1 MIYQKTEAGQTAF
14 KTRSV
19 ELSSRQRSAFLLFD
33 GKRTLAEVLK
43 ATTGLGITA
52 PDIDDLVTKGLLAP
66 LTGAGTAL
74 PPVVAV
80 ADTVPATMNAGPVPA
95 AAAPSD
101 AHAPAEQ
108 LTPTQRYQRAYPVA
122 TRITAQLGLRGFK
135 LNLAVEAAS
144 GYDDLVAL
152 LPKIA
157 ISAGDKAA
165 AELKRAL
172 GL

>member
-1 MIYQKTEAGQTAF
+1 MPLIYQKTEAGQTAF
-14 KTRSV
+14 KTRSA

-43 ATTGLGITA
+43 ATLGLGIGV
-52 PDIDDLVTKGLLAP
+52 PDIEDLVVKGLLVAP
-66 LTGAGTAL
+66 AGAAT
-74 PPVVAV
+74 PVV
-80 ADTVPATMNAGPVPA
+80 DTVPAAVEAEPA
-95 AAAPSD
+95 STA
-101 AHAPAEQ
+101 AHAPADE
-108 LTPTQRYQRAYPVA
+108 LPPMQRYQRAYPVA

-144 GYDDLVAL
+144 GYDDLVTL

-157 ISAGDKAA
+157 IAAGDKAA

>member
-43 ATTGLGITA
+43 ATSGLGITA
-52 PDIDDLVTKGLLAP
+52 PDIDDLVAKGLLAP
-66 LTGAGTAL
+66 SAGSTA
-74 PPVVAV
+74 AAM
-80 ADTVPATMNAGPVPA
+80 ADTVPAAMDDASAPPA
-95 AAAPSD
+95 VE
-101 AHAPAEQ
+101 APAGA
-108 LTPTQRYQRAYPVA
+108 LTPMQLYQQAYPVA
-122 TRITAQLGLRGFK
+122 TRITAQLGLRGFR

-157 ISAGDKAA
+157 IAAGDKAA

>member
-14 KTRSV
+14 KTRSA

-43 ATTGLGITA
+43 ATLGLGIGA
-52 PDIDDLVTKGLLAP
+52 PDIEDLVVKGLLAAP
-66 LTGAGTAL
+66 AGAGTAP
-74 PPVVAV
+74 PPVA
-80 ADTVPATMNAGPVPA
+80 ADTLPA
-95 AAAPSD
+95 AIETGPAPGA
-101 AHAPAEQ
+101 AHAPAEE
-108 LTPTQRYQRAYPVA
+108 LNLMQRYQRAYPVA

-157 ISAGDKAA
+157 IAAGDKAA

>member
-1 MIYQKTEAGQTAF
+1 MPLIYQKTEAGQTAF
-14 KTRSV
+14 KTRSA

-43 ATTGLGITA
+43 ATLGLGIGA
-52 PDIDDLVTKGLLAP
+52 PDIEDLVVKGLLVAP
-66 LTGAGTAL
+66 AGAATVP
-74 PPVVAV
+74 PPVV
-80 ADTVPATMNAGPVPA
+80 DTVPAAVEAEPA
-95 AAAPSD
+95 STA
-101 AHAPAEQ
+101 AHAPADE
-108 LTPTQRYQRAYPVA
+108 LPPMQRYQRAYPVA
-122 TRITAQLGLRGFK
+122 TRITAKLGLRGFK

-157 ISAGDKAA
+157 IAAGDKAA

>member
-1 MIYQKTEAGQTAF
+1 MIYQKTETGQTAF

-66 LTGAGTAL
+66 HPGAGAA
-74 PPVVAV
+74 PPPAAV
-80 ADTVPATMNAGPVPA
+80 DTVPATIEASPVPTDA
-95 AAAPSD
+95 IAPT
-101 AHAPAEQ
+101 EE

-157 ISAGDKAA
+157 ISAGDKAT

>member
-1 MIYQKTEAGQTAF
+1 MIYQKTEAGQNAF

-33 GKRTLAEVLK
+33 SKRTLNDVLK
-43 ATTGLGITA
+43 ATSGLGITSD
-52 PDIDDLVTKGLLAP
+52 DINDLVSKGFLAP
-66 LTGAGTAL
+66 FSASEPRA
-74 PPVVAV
+74 AV
-80 ADTVPATMNAGPVPA
+80 DTVPAAMEEVLTSQGDASA
-95 AAAPSD
+95 AMLSNM
-101 AHAPAEQ
+101 Q
-108 LTPTQRYQRAYPVA
+108 LYQQAYPVA
-122 TRITAQLGLRGFK
+122 TRITAQLGLRGFR

-157 ISAGDKAA
+157 IAAGDKAA
-165 AELKRAL
+165 AELRRAL

>member
-66 LTGAGTAL
+66 LAGAGAAP
-74 PPVVAV
+74 PPVVV
-80 ADTVPATMNAGPVPA
+80 DTVPATIEASPGPTDA
-95 AAAPSD
+95 IAPT
-101 AHAPAEQ
+101 EE

-122 TRITAQLGLRGFK
+122 TRITSQLGLRGFK

-144 GYDDLVAL
+144 GYEDLVAL

>member
-52 PDIDDLVTKGLLAP
+52 PDIEDLVNKGLLAP
-66 LTGAGTAL
+66 HAGAGAA
-74 PPVVAV
+74 PPPAVV
-80 ADTVPATMNAGPVPA
+80 DTVPATIEASPGPTDA
-95 AAAPSD
+95 IAPT
-101 AHAPAEQ
+101 EE

>member
-1 MIYQKTEAGQTAF
+1 LIYQKTEAGQTAF

-52 PDIDDLVTKGLLAP
+52 PDIEDLVNKGLLAP
-66 LTGAGTAL
+66 HSGAGAA
-74 PPVVAV
+74 PSPAV
-80 ADTVPATMNAGPVPA
+80 LDTVPATIEASPGPTDA
-95 AAAPSD
+95 IAPT
-101 AHAPAEQ
+101 EE

-157 ISAGDKAA
+157 ISAGDKAT

>member
-52 PDIDDLVTKGLLAP
+52 PDIEDLVTKGLLAP
-66 LTGAGTAL
+66 HAGAGAA
-74 PPVVAV
+74 PPPAAV
-80 ADTVPATMNAGPVPA
+80 DTVPATIEASPGPTDA
-95 AAAPSD
+95 IAPT
-101 AHAPAEQ
+101 EE

-157 ISAGDKAA
+157 ISAGDKAT

>member
-1 MIYQKTEAGQTAF
+1 MIYQKTDAGQTAF

-33 GKRTLAEVLK
+33 GQRTLAEVLK
-43 ATTGLGITA
+43 ATSGLGITA
-52 PDIDDLVTKGLLAP
+52 PDIDDLVAKGLLAP
-66 LTGAGTAL
+66 STGLATR
-74 PPVVAV
+74 PAV
-80 ADTVPATMNAGPVPA
+80 LDTVPADMEDGAPPGAAEAPTDSLTTM
-95 AAAPSD
+95 
-101 AHAPAEQ
+101 Q
-108 LTPTQRYQRAYPVA
+108 LYQRAYPVA
-122 TRITAQLGLRGFK
+122 TRLTAQLGLRGFR

-157 ISAGDKAA
+157 IAVGDKAA
-165 AELKRAL
+165 VELKRAL

>member
-52 PDIDDLVTKGLLAP
+52 PDIEDLVTKGLLAP
-66 LTGAGTAL
+66 LNGSGPAQH
-74 PPVVAV
+74 PVVV
-80 ADTVPATMNAGPVPA
+80 DTVPATIEAGPVA
-95 AAAPSD
+95 TD
-101 AHAPAEQ
+101 ATAQAEE

-157 ISAGDKAA
+157 IAAGDKAA

>member
-52 PDIDDLVTKGLLAP
+52 PDIEDLVNKGLLAP
-66 LTGAGTAL
+66 HAGAGAA
-74 PPVVAV
+74 PPPAVV
-80 ADTVPATMNAGPVPA
+80 DTVPATIEASPGPTDAG
-95 AAAPSD
+95 
-101 AHAPAEQ
+101 APAEE

>member
-66 LTGAGTAL
+66 HAGTGAA
-74 PPVVAV
+74 PPPAAV
-80 ADTVPATMNAGPVPA
+80 DTVPATIE
-95 AAAPSD
+95 AAPGATD
-101 AHAPAEQ
+101 ASTQAEE

-157 ISAGDKAA
+157 ISAGDKAT

>member
-14 KTRSV
+14 KSRSV

-33 GKRTLAEVLK
+33 GKRTLSEVLK
-43 ATTGLGITA
+43 ATAGLGITV
-52 PDIDDLVTKGLLAP
+52 PDIEDLVAKGLLAP
-66 LTGAGTAL
+66 SAGSVTA
-74 PPVVAV
+74 PASV
-80 ADTVPATMNAGPVPA
+80 DTVPPAMDAGSPPSAAEPPA
-95 AAAPSD
+95 D
-101 AHAPAEQ
+101 ALTTSQ
-108 LTPTQRYQRAYPVA
+108 LYQRAYPIA
-122 TRITAQLGLRGFK
+122 TRLTAQLGLRGFR

-157 ISAGDKAA
+157 IAAGDPAA

>member
-1 MIYQKTEAGQTAF
+1 LIYQKTEAGQNAF

-33 GKRTLAEVLK
+33 GKRTLNDVLK
-43 ATTGLGITA
+43 ATSGLGITSD
-52 PDIDDLVTKGLLAP
+52 DINDLVAKGFLAP
-66 LTGAGTAL
+66 FSASEPTA
-74 PPVVAV
+74 AV
-80 ADTVPATMNAGPVPA
+80 DTVPAAMEEVLTSQGDASA
-95 AAAPSD
+95 ARLSNM
-101 AHAPAEQ
+101 Q
-108 LTPTQRYQRAYPVA
+108 LYQLAYPVA
-122 TRITAQLGLRGFK
+122 TRITAQLGLRGFR

-157 ISAGDKAA
+157 IAAGDKAA
-165 AELKRAL
+165 AELRRAL

>member
-66 LTGAGTAL
+66 LTGAGTAS

-80 ADTVPATMNAGPVPA
+80 AVPATMNAGPVPA

>member
-1 MIYQKTEAGQTAF
+1 MIYLKTEAGQTAF

-33 GKRTLAEVLK
+33 GKRTLAEVLT
-43 ATTGLGITA
+43 ATSGLGIA
-52 PDIDDLVTKGLLAP
+52 AADIDDLVHKGLLATP
-66 LTGAGTAL
+66 AGL
-74 PPVVAV
+74 SPVRPV
-80 ADTVPATMNAGPVPA
+80 ADAAPATID
-95 AAAPSD
+95 AAPATPVAGEAD
-101 AHAPAEQ
+101 A
-108 LTPTQRYQRAYPVA
+108 LTPMQRYQQAYPVA

-157 ISAGDKAA
+157 IAAGDKAA

>member
-1 MIYQKTEAGQTAF
+1 LIYQKTEAGQTAF

-52 PDIDDLVTKGLLAP
+52 PDIEDLVNKGLLAP
-66 LTGAGTAL
+66 HSGAGAA
-74 PPVVAV
+74 PSPAV
-80 ADTVPATMNAGPVPA
+80 LDTVPATIEASPGPTDA
-95 AAAPSD
+95 IAPT
-101 AHAPAEQ
+101 EE
-108 LTPTQRYQRAYPVA
+108 LTPTQRYQRAHPVA

-157 ISAGDKAA
+157 ISAGDKAT

>member
-1 MIYQKTEAGQTAF
+1 LIYQKTEAGQTAF

-33 GKRTLAEVLK
+33 GKRTLTEVLK

-52 PDIDDLVTKGLLAP
+52 PDIEDLVNKGLLAAP
-66 LTGAGTAL
+66 AGAGTAA
-74 PPVVAV
+74 PPAA
-80 ADTVPATMNAGPVPA
+80 ADTVPATIESEPA
-95 AAAPSD
+95 LGAAN
-101 AHAPAEQ
+101 APAEE
-108 LTPTQRYQRAYPVA
+108 LSPVQRYQRAYPVA
-122 TRITAQLGLRGFK
+122 TRITSQLGLRGFK

-157 ISAGDKAA
+157 IAAGDKAT

>member
-52 PDIDDLVTKGLLAP
+52 PDIEDLVNKGLLAP
-66 LTGAGTAL
+66 PAGAGAA
-74 PPVVAV
+74 PPPAVV
-80 ADTVPATMNAGPVPA
+80 DTVPATIEASAGPTDA
-95 AAAPSD
+95 IAPT
-101 AHAPAEQ
+101 EE

>member
-1 MIYQKTEAGQTAF
+1 LIYQKTEAGQTAF

-66 LTGAGTAL
+66 HTGAGAAPLPAL
-74 PPVVAV
+74 VNN
-80 ADTVPATMNAGPVPA
+80 TVPATIEASPGPTDA
-95 AAAPSD
+95 IAPT
-101 AHAPAEQ
+101 EE

-122 TRITAQLGLRGFK
+122 TRITSQLGLRGFK

-144 GYDDLVAL
+144 GYEDLVAL